1 MIGPRLGI
9 ALAALCAAVGPAACG
24 EADERREVNA
34 EALLDSAFAQPPA
47 SATTKIEA
55 AAAAG
60 ALPALPASATLSLD
74 GPYVSGGGVGVP
86 SFDWAVEAEIAGFGV
101 EGELVSTGDNVYLS
115 IFGDNY
121 QVGRGEVEARAE
133 ALANPEIEPRSWFG
147 PARYVGDEEV
157 EGTQTARIDAP
168 LRGAR
173 FAADLEQ
180 LAARLGLPPLRPAVE
195 GGTARAWIGI
205 DDELLRELRV
215 EAGEELAV
223 DVVLSDLGE
232 PQEITIPPGGGFKPL
247 GELLSSLQELGI
259 SP

>member
-9 ALAALCAAVGPAACG
+9 ALVALCAAVGLAACG
-24 EADERREVNA
+24 EEDERREVDA
-34 EALLDSAFAQPPA
+34 EALLDSAFARPPA

-55 AAAAG
+55 AVAAG
-60 ALPALPASATLSLD
+60 TVPALPASATVSLD
-74 GPYVSGGGVGVP
+74 GPYVSGGGLGIP
-86 SFDWAVEAEIAGFGV
+86 RFDWAVEAEVAGFGV

-121 QVGRGEVEARAE
+121 QVGRAEVEARAE
-133 ALANPEIEPRSWFG
+133 ALANPELDPRSWFG
-147 PARYVGDEEV
+147 PAHYVGDEEV
-157 EGTQTARIDAP
+157 GGTATARIDAP

-180 LAARLGLPPLRPAVE
+180 LAARLGLPPLRPAAE
-195 GGTARAWIGI
+195 AGTVSAWIGI

-215 EAGEELAV
+215 EAGEELAA
-223 DVVLSDLGE
+223 DVVLGDLGE